1 MYSEKNLL
9 SSSYELRVNISQL
22 WIFKIF
28 LLRKENQK
36 KRKTNKNYLRYSF
49 EILENLWKE
58 RTKCTAGI
66 KQMHQKLKQFFGDFS
81 HSLITGEILWENK
94 KSNKGYNS
102 LTMRSFLSKRHLWF
116 QREEISILWF
126 ICEKLGLWDA

>member
-1 MYSEKNLL
+1 MGPQEI
-9 SSSYELRVNISQL
+9 SSQ
-22 WIFKIF
+22 
-28 LLRKENQK
+28 
-36 KRKTNKNYLRYSF
+36 KRKSKEKKNKRNNLRYSF

-94 KSNKGYNS
+94 KSNKGYDS
-102 LTMRSFLSKRHLWF
+102 LTMRSSLSKD
-116 QREEISILWF
+116 
-126 ICEKLGLWDA
+126 ICDSKEKK